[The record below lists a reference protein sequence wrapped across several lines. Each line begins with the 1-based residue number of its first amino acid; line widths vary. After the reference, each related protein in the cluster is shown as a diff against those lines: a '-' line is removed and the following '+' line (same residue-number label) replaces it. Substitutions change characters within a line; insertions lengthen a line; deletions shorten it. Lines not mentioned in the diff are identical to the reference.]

1 MSTDNKSLST
11 EFSSEIMD
19 HFSTV
24 PDIAKPLLNGAKEAF
39 SRLEQMMYTAPAFVN
54 LVKANIPAQALQA
67 VLTEEQEAKIA
78 SGALKL
84 MTKKDGSLMANL
96 VDPNTKKIVST
107 ISLQNIDL
115 TPALSQAA
123 TSFAA
128 QMQMAQIAEEIQ
140 KVQVAIEE
148 VRQGQEDDRLATA
161 YSCQQKLLQA
171 LTIKNPELR
180 AIMLLRIASDAEDSR
195 NLLMLSQKENV
206 AFIKNQPE
214 SLIGKI
220 LSGATPEKID
230 ARINEI
236 RDGLSAINMVS
247 LVEAMAY
254 QEMGESAAAR
264 QSLDY
269 YAAYIQ
275 TTYLDSGG
283 FVERLDL
290 IDPSPENYWSKILPD
305 IKKKISVL
313 PCVNTI
319 MLTGGEENGIRT
331 ESMQKQEL

>member
-1 MSTDNKSLST
+1 MSTDSKSLST

-19 HFSTV
+19 HFSIV
-24 PDIAKPLLNGAKEAF
+24 PDIAKPLLNNAKVTF
-39 SRLEQMMYTAPAFVN
+39 SKLEQMMYTAPAFVN
-54 LVKANIPAQALQA
+54 LVKANIPKQALQA

-84 MTKKDGSLMANL
+84 MTRKDGSLMANL

-107 ISLQNIDL
+107 ISLQNVDL
-115 TPALSQAA
+115 APALSQAA
-123 TSFAA
+123 ASFAA

-140 KVQVAIEE
+140 KVQIAIEE

-171 LTIKNPELR
+171 FLIKNSKLR
-180 AIMLLRIASDAEDSR
+180 TMVLLRIASDAEDSR
-195 NLLMLSQKENV
+195 NLLMLSQKSNV

-214 SLIGKI
+214 SLIGKM

-264 QSLDY
+264 QSLNY

-275 TTYLDSGG
+275 TTYLDADGL
-283 FVERLDL
+283 VERLDL
-290 IDPSPENYWSKILPD
+290 IDPSPENYWSKTLPD

-313 PCVNTI
+313 LCANTI
-319 MLTGGEENGIRT
+319 MLTGGEENGIGA
-331 ESMQKQEL
+331 ESV

>member
-1 MSTDNKSLST
+1 MPTDNKSLST
-11 EFSSEIMD
+11 EFSSEVMD

-24 PDIAKPLLNGAKEAF
+24 PDIAKPLLNGAKEAL
-39 SRLEQMMYTAPAFVN
+39 SRLEQMMYSAPSFVN
-54 LVKANIPAQALQA
+54 LVKANIPTQALQA

-107 ISLQNIDL
+107 ISLQNVDL

-123 TSFAA
+123 TSFAT

-180 AIMLLRIASDAEDSR
+180 TMMLLRIASDAEDSR
-195 NLLMLSQKENV
+195 NLLMLSQKGNV
-206 AFIKNQPE
+206 AFIREQPE
-214 SLIGKI
+214 SFVGKI
-220 LSGATPEKID
+220 FSGATPEKIGV
-230 ARINEI
+230 RINEI

-254 QEMGESAAAR
+254 QGMGEGEAAR

-269 YAAYIQ
+269 YASYIQ
-275 TTYLDSGG
+275 STYLDSDG

-290 IDPSPENYWSKILPD
+290 IDPSPENYWSKTLPD
-305 IKKKISVL
+305 IKKKINAL
-313 PCVNTI
+313 PCSNTI
-319 MLTGGEENGIRT
+319 MLTGGDENGINT
-331 ESMQKQEL
+331 AFMQTQEL

>member
-1 MSTDNKSLST
+1 MSTDSKSLST

-19 HFSTV
+19 HFSIV
-24 PDIAKPLLNGAKEAF
+24 PDIAKPLLNNAKVTF

-54 LVKANIPAQALQA
+54 LVKANIPKQALQA

-84 MTKKDGSLMANL
+84 MTRQDGSLMAYL
-96 VDPNTKKIVST
+96 VDPNTQKIVST
-107 ISLQNIDL
+107 IYLQNVDL
-115 TPALSQAA
+115 APALSQAA
-123 TSFAA
+123 ASFAA

-140 KVQVAIEE
+140 KVQIAIEE

-171 LTIKNPELR
+171 FLIKNSKLR
-180 AIMLLRIASDAEDSR
+180 TMVLLRIASDAEDSR
-195 NLLMLSQKENV
+195 NLLMLSQKSNV

-214 SLIGKI
+214 SLIGKM

-264 QSLDY
+264 QSLNY

-275 TTYLDSGG
+275 TTYLDADGL
-283 FVERLDL
+283 VERLDL
-290 IDPSPENYWSKILPD
+290 IDPSPENYWSKTLPD

-313 PCVNTI
+313 PCANTI
-319 MLTGGEENGIRT
+319 MLTGGEENGIGA
-331 ESMQKQEL
+331 ESV

>member
-39 SRLEQMMYTAPAFVN
+39 SRLERMMYTAPAFVN

-67 VLTEEQEAKIA
+67 VLTEEQEVKIA

-107 ISLQNIDL
+107 ISLQNVDL

-148 VRQGQEDDRLATA
+148 VRQWQEDDRLATA

-275 TTYLDSGG
+275 TTYLDPGG